1 MASELLPTPG
11 RPGTIVLVDD
21 EPEALRAFQR
31 TLRGAGYQV
40 EAFGDA
46 REAVKRVSVGGV
58 HVVVSDIS
66 MPEMT
71 GVELL
76 RTIREH
82 DADLPVVLVTGLPAI
97 ESATDAV
104 EYGAFKYIVKPFQ
117 PDELRA
123 TVERARKL
131 YRLARMKREALKLLG
146 ANAVSADRAGL
157 EASFDS
163 ALQSLWMAF
172 QPIVRA
178 SDGSVFGYEALLRTE
193 EPTLIRP
200 DLVVDAAERLGDLPR
215 LGRRVR
221 ALAAAAMTRA
231 APDTCLFL
239 NLHPLDLSDPEL
251 FHATSPL
258 AEIAHRVVLEVTE
271 RAAIE
276 EVDGVERR
284 VHQLRE
290 RGFRVA
296 VDDLG
301 AGYAGLSSF
310 ALLEPEIVKL
320 DVSLLRDIDQ
330 SPVKQK
336 LVASMT
342 TLCKDMGFLVVAEGI
357 ETAAERD
364 CVVALGCDLLQG
376 YLFARPGRP
385 FPTAVWGG

>member
-1 MASELLPTPG
+1 M
-11 RPGTIVLVDD
+11 LVDD
-21 EPEALRAFQR
+21 EPEALRAFHR
-31 TLRGAGYQV
+31 VLRGAGYQV
-40 EAFGDA
+40 EAFASA
-46 REAVKRVSVGGV
+46 REAVGRVSAGGV
-58 HVVVSDIS
+58 HVVISDIS
-66 MPEMT
+66 MPDMT

-76 RTIREH
+76 RIIRSY
-82 DADLPVVLVTGLPAI
+82 DPDLPVVLVTGLPAI

-117 PDELRA
+117 PEVLRTA
-123 TVERARKL
+123 VERARKL

-146 ANAVSADRAGL
+146 MNAVSADRAGL

-163 ALQSLWMAF
+163 ALESLWMAF

-178 SDGSVFGYEALLRTE
+178 ADRSVFGYEALLRTE

-200 DLVVDAAERLGDLPR
+200 DLVVDAAERLTSLPR

-221 ALAAAAMTRA
+221 ALAAAAMA
-231 APDTCLFL
+231 AADPSVSLFT
-239 NLHPLDLSDPEL
+239 NLHPLDLADEEL
-251 FHATSPL
+251 FDAASPL
-258 AEIAHRVVLEVTE
+258 TRIAQRVVLEVTE
-271 RAAIE
+271 RAAVE
-276 EVDGVERR
+276 EVDDVERR
-284 VHQLRE
+284 VSRLRE
-290 RGFRVA
+290 FGFRIA

-342 TLCKDMGFLVVAEGI
+342 ALCKDMGFLVVAEGI
-357 ETAAERD
+357 ETTAERD
-364 CVVALGCDLLQG
+364 CVVSLGCDLLQG
-376 YLFARPGRP
+376 FLFARPGRP
-385 FPTAVWGG
+385 FPTAAWG